1 MDYPSLLKAKRQ
13 ELDTR
18 IAEIDAL
25 KDEVETLEKAAAIA
39 KKYGVELSNKD
50 APVPMKAPAK
60 PKKERS
66 KGRRRPSKLSLAD
79 GIQTAVTFLTP
90 PYTTSKVKPF
100 LDKALYENEK
110 SIPSTMRRLA
120 NEGKLSLLKA
130 GGPGKEAQYGPP
142 YAVVDPLRFRTE
154 EKEGGEADDTES

>member
-60 PKKERS
+60 PKKERG
-66 KGRRRPSKLSLAD
+66 KGRRKPPSKLSLAD

-110 SIPSTMRRLA
+110 SIPGTMRRLA

-142 YAVVDPLRFRTE
+142 LNVVRIDE
-154 EKEGGEADDTES
+154 VSEEGGENDDTES